1 MSDKIVIYT
10 DGACLGNQ
18 NKDNRGGWGAILK
31 YGMKTKE
38 ISGGEKN
45 TTNNRMEL
53 TACIEGLKALKRED
67 IEIEILSDS
76 SYIVNCINKEWYKK
90 WEENGWLTSKKQ
102 KVENIDLWKALLK
115 LVRKKNVLFR
125 KVKGHSGISL
135 NERAD
140 ELAKLGAEKVRI
152 HE

>member
-115 LVRKKNVLFR
+115 LVREKNVLFR